1 MHHILILIN
10 KIQNKLILKILQI
23 NYLMKNIHLLIMN
36 KKLLDILQ
44 ILYLLE
50 VIVHI
55 QNNNKLLNH

>member
-1 MHHILILIN
+1 
-10 KIQNKLILKILQI
+10 
-23 NYLMKNIHLLIMN
+23 MKNIHLLIMN

-50 VIVHI
+50 VIVLI